1 MKTNNN
7 YKTNTTLCEILAP
20 AGTYETMIAAFNAGA
35 DAVYVGGEKF
45 GARAFAGNFLEKELL
60 KAINYAHFFGKK
72 LYLTINTLIKE
83 SEFDE
88 LYDFIKPY
96 YEKGLDA
103 VIIQDLGV
111 IDFISKKFKDLPIHC
126 STQMTITAPNYA
138 AALKKNPNITRIVTP
153 RELNLSEIKDIYNAT
168 GLEIES
174 FVHGALCYCYSGQCL
189 LSSMIGGRS
198 GNRGRCAQPCR
209 LPYTSENFNIKNK
222 HLLSPKD
229 LCTLN
234 ILPDILKSGVY
245 SLKIEGRMKKP
256 EYVASVVAMYRKY
269 VDLYYKA
276 GKNSYKVDEEDITT
290 LKEIYNRGGFTDGF
304 YMQQNGKELMSMDRP
319 NHCGVKVGEVI
330 ASKKNSLKVK
340 TLRNINKGDVL
351 ELSDGTEFF
360 APYDIKKAD
369 VFEYRF
375 KNHHIIPPKTTVIR
389 TRNEVLVKDIIS
401 KYLYNE
407 KGELIT
413 LKRKINIDIC
423 LKSNCP
429 ICAVMWDNEYSV
441 TVYGENPQSAM
452 NKPITT
458 DDVKKQLS
466 KLGGTDFSID
476 SINVTMEDKLFVPI
490 SEFNEIRRELIIKFT
505 EKLHESFERQHFD
518 EEIKFNINEK
528 TDKKATDKN
537 ATDKI
542 SVLVLDKE
550 QLDAVFS
557 YFTPDRIYIEYANFS
572 PDELKEIIDRLKETA
587 SEVFVALPYIVRNRA
602 LNEFSKHID
611 IINKFQPDGYLFRNL
626 ESYYYFLNNNVDV
639 GRVVFDSNI
648 YAMNNSDIYYYKSIG
663 ANEITASYETNR
675 NEFEMLD
682 TSCME
687 MNIYGYI
694 PVMLSAGCIQKNLDK
709 CALKASDESKPLN
722 IKALMS
728 RNVIRDRKNNR
739 FTIINVCRFCYNI
752 MYNSVP
758 LSLLNQLEEV
768 RQLGFKSLR
777 INFTVE
783 NREEVLGILGE
794 YSRIKNDVN
803 IKTGFQNDTLEGN
816 IYTKGHFRR
825 GVE

>member
-138 AALKKNPNITRIVTP
+138 TALKKNPNITRIVTP

-375 KNHHIIPPKTTVIR
+375 NNHHIIPPKTTVIR

-413 LKRKINIDIC
+413 LKRKINIDIF

-587 SEVFVALPYIVRNRA
+587 SEVFVALPYIVRNIA

-611 IINKFQPDGYLFRNL
+611 IINKFHPDGYLFRNL